1 MWVLLIMTV
10 AVSSGDVTAMAT
22 IPGYI
27 TERDCYAAGQALR
40 QMTPSSLQIGTFC
53 VPGGKL

>member
-10 AVSSGDVTAMAT
+10 AASSGDVSAMAT

-27 TERDCYAAGQALR
+27 TERDCYAAAQALR
-40 QMTPSSLQIGTFC
+40 QMTPTLQIGTFC